1 MKTLLTIF
9 HRNGVSKGFPLNLE
23 DSLSTVRELLSDH
36 QLMEVSDCFF
46 FKGSPLEKDQEN
58 EILLSQVISDTTLV
72 IGSENSGS
80 HLRVEDGVDIYKA
93 LSRVQKQEVLDNL
106 EICKGLI
113 PDVGHGFRHSTRPV
127 ITFSESYLPV
137 ADNPM
142 VNTETSFTTYLSKTA
157 QELSVLGIS
166 TIQADIDAKVVS
178 NEAEFKQESTQV
190 EKSSEIM
197 SYFTARYVIRKSTL
211 HLDCDKIQVNR
222 DFVEAVRAAL
232 KGNSRTVTGCY
243 NLMKVLNEWGYY
255 IPLSFSL
262 GGVLYSKEEHHTATF
277 SRMVEETE
285 KFKESFKCSYKEV
298 SGGVGMENSTTKET
312 TDESSVETGRTLI
325 QQIGGLEGLSI
336 SKEMYPRW
344 VDSLKNANYW
354 RISDIEV
361 LYPTLLLLNKEYG
374 GLLGMAVSTLDRMS
388 SEESIRKQQPL
399 LDLKSY
405 TKRLLVALRS

>member
-1 MKTLLTIF
+1 MKTLLTIS
-9 HRNGVSKGFPLNLE
+9 HRNGVSKGFLLNLE
-23 DSLSTVRELLSDH
+23 DSLSTIRELLSDH
-36 QLMEVSDCFF
+36 QLMDVSDCFF

-58 EILLSQVISDTTLV
+58 EILLSQVVSDTTLV

-93 LSRVQKQEVLDNL
+93 LTQVQKQEVLDNL

-142 VNTETSFTTYLSKTA
+142 VNTETCFTTYLSKTA

-190 EKSSEIM
+190 EKSSDII
-197 SYFTARYVIRKSTL
+197 SYLTARYAIRKSTL
-211 HLDCDKIQVNR
+211 QLDCDKIQVNR

-285 KFKESFKCSYKEV
+285 RFKESFKCSYKEV
-298 SGGVGMENSTTKET
+298 SGGVGIDTSTTEKT
-312 TDESSVETGRTLI
+312 THESSVETGRTLI

-336 SKEMYPRW
+336 SKEMYPHW

-354 RISDIEV
+354 RISDIGV